1 MLKIRPG
8 FLMRWRLNLFFAF
21 AAFFCTLGCAA
32 AVSAEWV
39 KEYAGPANGDD
50 YSTAIAVDGGG
61 NVYVT
66 GHSDGISTSL
76 DSDYATIKYSANGS
90 REWVARY
97 DGPASD
103 SDSPTGIA
111 VDGDGNVY
119 VTGRSSAVVSEFEG
133 DYDFATV
140 KYDTDGNQ
148 KWVTRYGT
156 LEGIHDI
163 PAGIAVDGLGNVYVA
178 GGSTGDTFCL
188 NSTVIKYDADGNC
201 IWTRRF
207 DGGAY
212 AIALD
217 DSANVYVTGTVTIK
231 YDSDGNRKWV
241 TRSSGETSS
250 IALDDTGNV
259 YVAGQ
264 IKRTSSGYDYLIVK
278 YDANGSRKW
287 VKRYNGPANGSDF
300 AHAIALD
307 GAGNVYV
314 TGVSEGTSSGEDYA
328 TVKYDAN
335 GNRKWVKRYN
345 GPANGGDSASAI
357 ALDGKGNV
365 YVTGWSDSDSSGKTH
380 DCATINYDEN
390 GNQKWVRRYE
400 QASGSSMVVG
410 GGGNL
415 YVTGTT
421 LTTTG
426 LEHYLTIKYDAGG
439 N

>member
-66 GHSDGISTSL
+66 GASDGISTSY
-76 DSDYATIKYSANGS
+76 DYATIKYGANGS

-97 DGPASD
+97 DGPGNQL
-103 SDSPTGIA
+103 DSPTAIA
-111 VDGDGNVY
+111 MDGDGNVY
-119 VTGRSSAVVSEFEG
+119 VTGHSNGVSSEFDHDF
-133 DYDFATV
+133 DYATI
-140 KYDTDGNQ
+140 KYDTNGKP
-148 KWVTRYGT
+148 KWVTRYSSP
-156 LEGIHDI
+156 EGSDDM
-163 PAGIAVDGLGNVYVA
+163 PVGLAVDGFGNVYVA
-178 GGSTGDTFCL
+178 GRSQGETDYE

-207 DGGAY
+207 DGTAY

-241 TRSSGETSS
+241 TRSSGVTSS
-250 IALDDTGNV
+250 IAVDGTGNV
-259 YVAGQ
+259 YVAGYME
-264 IKRTSSGYDYLIVK
+264 RTSSGFDYIMVK

-287 VKRYNGPANGSDF
+287 VKRYNGPGNGSDF

-328 TVKYDAN
+328 TVKYDVN

-365 YVTGWSDSDSSGKTH
+365 YVIGWSDSDSSGKTH

-410 GGGNL
+410 GGRSL